1 MKTLLDVILIL
12 AWVVVY
18 LAVVYGVGR
27 YRRARAVAL
36 GIAGPHEYRA
46 DKDAG
51 LWLAV
56 FVAGTLLCAVAFF
69 VTGAGGP
76 VP

>member
-1 MKTLLDVILIL
+1 MKSLLDVILIL
-12 AWVVVY
+12 AWVVIY

-27 YRRARAVAL
+27 YRRARALAL

-46 DKDAG
+46 DKDPG
-51 LWLAV
+51 LWFAV
-56 FVAGTLLCAVAFF
+56 FVAGALLCVVAFF
-69 VTGAGGP
+69 VSGTVGQ

>member
-1 MKTLLDVILIL
+1 MKSLLDVTLIL
-12 AWVVVY
+12 TWVVVY

-27 YRRARAVAL
+27 YRRARALSL

-56 FVAGTLLCAVAFF
+56 FVAGALLCAAAFF
-69 VTGAGGP
+69 VTGAVGRLP
-76 VP
+76 

>member
-1 MKTLLDVILIL
+1 MKSLLDVTLIL

-27 YRRARAVAL
+27 YRRARALSL

-56 FVAGTLLCAVAFF
+56 FVAGALLCAAAFF
-69 VTGAGGP
+69 VTGAVGRLP
-76 VP
+76 

>member
-1 MKTLLDVILIL
+1 MKSLLDVALIL
-12 AWVVVY
+12 TWVVVY

-27 YRRARAVAL
+27 YRRARALSL

-56 FVAGTLLCAVAFF
+56 FVAGALLCAAAFF
-69 VTGAGGP
+69 VTGAVGRLP
-76 VP
+76 

>member
-1 MKTLLDVILIL
+1 MKSLLDVALIL

-27 YRRARAVAL
+27 YRRARALSL
-36 GIAGPHEYRA
+36 GIVGPHEYRA

-56 FVAGTLLCAVAFF
+56 FVAGALLCAAAFF
-69 VTGAGGP
+69 VTGAVGRLP
-76 VP
+76 

>member
-1 MKTLLDVILIL
+1 MKSLLDVILIL
-12 AWVVVY
+12 AWVVTY

-27 YRRARAVAL
+27 YRRARALAL

-46 DKDAG
+46 DKDPG
-51 LWLAV
+51 LWFAV
-56 FVAGTLLCAVAFF
+56 FVAGALLCVVAFF
-69 VTGAGGP
+69 VSGTVGQ